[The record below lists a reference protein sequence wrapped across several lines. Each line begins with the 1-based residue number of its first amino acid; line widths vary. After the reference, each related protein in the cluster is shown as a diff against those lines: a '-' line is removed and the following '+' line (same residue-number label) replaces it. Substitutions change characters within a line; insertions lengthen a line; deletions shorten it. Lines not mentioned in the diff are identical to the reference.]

1 MKKFAVLT
9 LALVVGGTVLAQE
22 AGRVL
27 SVTPVIQ
34 PVAVQRQVCSNQAVV
49 VAPPRSGAGAALGAV
64 VGGAIGNAVGHG
76 PGRAA
81 ATMLGLVGGAVVGD
95 QVEGNGPAQVQN
107 VQQCGIQT
115 VYENRVVTYNVVYE
129 YAGRQYTVQMPNDP
143 GPSIALQVSPV
154 GAQQAT
160 AYPSA
165 YPAPYPATYVTTAPV
180 VPQVIQ
186 APPTVVVTQ
195 PYPSVYPYVLPL
207 SLSLGW
213 LWRGGGHGHW
223 R

>member
-1 MKKFAVLT
+1 MKKFSVLT
-9 LALVVGGTVLAQE
+9 LACVASGAVLAQE

-27 SVTPVIQ
+27 SATPVIQ
-34 PVAVQRQVCSNQAVV
+34 PVAVQRQVCSNQAVA
-49 VAPPRSGAGAALGAV
+49 VAQPRSGAGAALGAV
-64 VGGAIGNAVGHG
+64 VGGAIGNAVGQG
-76 PGRAA
+76 SGRAA
-81 ATMLGLVGGAVVGD
+81 ATMLGLVGGAVLGD

-129 YAGRQYTVQMPNDP
+129 YGGRQYTVQMPNDP

-165 YPAPYPATYVTTAPV
+165 YPATYQTPYPVTYVTAASV
-180 VPQVIQ
+180 VS
-186 APPTVVVTQ
+186 Q

-207 SLSLGW
+207 SLGLGFGW
-213 LWRGGGHGHW
+213 YGGHHGRW